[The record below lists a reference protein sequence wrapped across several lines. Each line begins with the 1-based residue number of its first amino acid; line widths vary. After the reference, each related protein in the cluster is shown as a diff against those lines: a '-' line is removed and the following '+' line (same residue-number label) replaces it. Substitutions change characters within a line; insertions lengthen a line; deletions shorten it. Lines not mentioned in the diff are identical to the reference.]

1 MLPAVRWPTKAAR
14 RTRGTGRTR
23 RSATLALELTPA
35 GPRGNVRG
43 QKTVRCRIGLATLSL
58 LAACPHPAD
67 GLPAAQSPP
76 QNVAG
81 SEPGGVGAD
90 TIVSLPKQAGPWVRP
105 DAPRRITDE
114 TIFDYMDGA
123 GELYLAYRFEHLH
136 VYEYTAPEKRL
147 GTLKV
152 ELYSM
157 ESPDDAF
164 GLLSNDWGGEAVD
177 LRGQGERRDLHP
189 AVPSHDALY
198 GGGLLRFRSGTL
210 YGRVMASR
218 ESPESRA
225 QVLAIARSIV
235 KERPPNGRPPE
246 ILSKVPVRL
255 GERLVL
261 RPDRTCFF
269 RSHYVLNSVYY
280 LAPNDVLGLGAA
292 VDASISEYR
301 PAGPGGTPV
310 RLIQAV
316 YPSTDAAAAALRTFL
331 KSYVP
336 APSGQ
341 VAEKPASAAT
351 NAEGK
356 WVGWA
361 AAGRSLAIVLD
372 APGERDAKALASAAL
387 AALLHQ

>member
-1 MLPAVRWPTKAAR
+1 M
-14 RTRGTGRTR
+14 G
-23 RSATLALELTPA
+23 ATLALELTPA

-43 QKTVRCRIGLATLSL
+43 QKTVRCMIGLATLSL
-58 LAACPHPAD
+58 LATCPHPAE
-67 GLPAAQSPP
+67 GLPAVQSSP
-76 QNVAG
+76 QNAAG
-81 SEPGGVGAD
+81 SVTGGVGAD
-90 TIVSLPKQAGPWVRP
+90 TIVNLPGQAGPWVRP
-105 DAPRRITDE
+105 DSRRRITEE

-123 GELYLAYRFEHLH
+123 GELYLAYRFEHLD

-147 GTLKV
+147 GTIKV
-152 ELYSM
+152 ELYWM
-157 ESPDDAF
+157 ETPDDAF
-164 GLLSNDWGGEAVD
+164 GLLSSDWGGEAVN
-177 LRGQGERRDLHP
+177 LRGLGENRDLHP

-198 GGGLLRFRSGTL
+198 GGGLLRFRSQRL

-235 KERPPNGRPPE
+235 KERPSNGQPPE

-255 GERLVL
+255 GESLVL

-280 LAPNDVLGLGAA
+280 LAPNDVLGLGPA

-301 PAGPGGTPV
+301 PAGSGGAPV
-310 RLIQAV
+310 HLIQAV
-316 YPSTDAAAAALRTFL
+316 YPSTDAATAALRTFL
-331 KSYVP
+331 KLYVP
-336 APSGQ
+336 GPAGR
-341 VAEKPASAAT
+341 VAAKPASAAA

-361 AAGRSLAIVLD
+361 ASDRWLAIVID
-372 APGERDAKALASAAL
+372 ATGERDAKELASAAL
-387 AALLHQ
+387 AALIHQ

>member
-1 MLPAVRWPTKAAR
+1 MRAIPASCTP
-14 RTRGTGRTR
+14 
-23 RSATLALELTPA
+23 ELTPA

-43 QKTVRCRIGLATLSL
+43 QKTVRCMIGLATLSL
-58 LAACPHPAD
+58 LAACPHPAESV
-67 GLPAAQSPP
+67 PAAQPPP
-76 QNVAG
+76 QSAG
-81 SEPGGVGAD
+81 A
-90 TIVSLPKQAGPWVRP
+90 IVSLPTQAGPWVRP
-105 DAPRRITDE
+105 DAPRRIDDE

-123 GELYLAYRFEHLH
+123 GELYLAYRFEHLD

-147 GTLKV
+147 GTIKV
-152 ELYSM
+152 ELYWM
-157 ESPDDAF
+157 GSPDDAF
-164 GLLSNDWGGEAVD
+164 GLLSNDWGGETID
-177 LRGQGERRDLHP
+177 LRGQGEGRHPHP

-198 GGGLLRFRSGTL
+198 GGGLLRFWSHNL

-235 KERPPNGRPPE
+235 KERPANGQPPE
-246 ILSKVPVRL
+246 ILSKVPARL

-280 LAPNDVLGLGAA
+280 LAPNDVLGLGPAI
-292 VDASISEYR
+292 DAGISEYR
-301 PAGPGGTPV
+301 PAGTGGPPV

-316 YPSTDAAAAALRTFL
+316 YPSPAAAAAALRTFL
-331 KSYVP
+331 KLYVP
-336 APSGQ
+336 GPAGQ
-341 VAEKPASAAT
+341 GAAKPASAAA

-361 AAGRSLAIVLD
+361 AADRLLAIVLD
-372 APGERDAKALASAAL
+372 APGERDAKELASAAL